1 MDTPSDEMNVLY
13 DIGSSNL
20 WVPDSD
26 DYGGTQVKV
35 PTTIANLH
43 LRRQQRHIQ
52 NRVRFESRSGF
63 SSEDPVNRDE
73 VSIADYTFDEMTDVS
88 GLGFSYSP
96 EKL

>member
-1 MDTPSDEMNVLY
+1 MITVVLKSKFLPQLQ
-13 DIGSSNL
+13 I
-20 WVPDSD
+20 
-26 DYGGTQVKV
+26 
-35 PTTIANLH
+35 LH

-88 GLGFSYSP
+88 GLGFSYSLG
-96 EKL
+96 KL